1 MSAMNKFRFEK
12 REKQSAF
19 RTLIITAVSVLLA
32 LVCCGIL
39 IFSVG
44 SKPLKVYETMLTQ
57 VFLSPTGIKN
67 MLRSSLPLMFCGLGV
82 ALTFKMNLNNIG
94 AEGQYAAGVIA
105 GGAFV
110 LFGPDIEGVPGMIIT
125 ALCCFLGGAI
135 WALICAIP
143 KAYWGVNESITTLMM
158 NYIALM
164 ILAYLCLGPWKMPRQ
179 NTGMTE
185 RIPRSMD
192 IPEIMIGD
200 IQISV
205 GVFIGIIVAALIY
218 CAYKYTTGGYQLTV
232 ISKSPK
238 SAQYAGI
245 SIKKNILMVMSLSG
259 GLAGLAG
266 FMQYAGVAH
275 RIVENMPNNAGY
287 TAIVIAYL
295 SRLNPFTVVVVSIL
309 FGGLQNSTAYVQS
322 LGVPSQIATMMQGV
336 IMIFVIA
343 GDFFQRYRLVIAK
356 EGKA

>member
-1 MSAMNKFRFEK
+1 MNKIRFEK
-12 REKQSAF
+12 RDRQSAL
-19 RTLIITAVSVLLA
+19 RTLVISLVSIAMA

-39 IFSVG
+39 ILFVG
-44 SKPLKVYETMLTQ
+44 SNPLKVYETMLTQ
-57 VFLSPTGIKN
+57 VFLSPVGIKN

-110 LFGPDIEGVPGMIIT
+110 LLGPEIEGVPGMLIT
-125 ALCCFLGGAI
+125 ALFCFVGGAI
-135 WALICAIP
+135 WALICAVP
-143 KAYWGVNESITTLMM
+143 KAFWGVNESITTLMM

-164 ILAYLCLGPWKMPRQ
+164 ILAYLCLGPWKMPKQ

-192 IPEIMIGD
+192 IPEIAIGD
-200 IQISV
+200 MQISV
-205 GVFIGIIVAALIY
+205 GVFVGIIVAALIFF
-218 CAYKYTTGGYQLTV
+218 AYKYTTGGYQLTV

-238 SAQYAGI
+238 SAEYAGI
-245 SIKKNILMVMSLSG
+245 SIKKNILIVMALSG

-295 SRLNPFTVVVVSIL
+295 SRLNPFLVVIVSVL

-343 GDFFQRYRLVIAK
+343 GEFFQRYKIIVAK

>member
-1 MSAMNKFRFEK
+1 MNKIRFEK
-12 REKQSAF
+12 RDRQSAL
-19 RTLIITAVSVLLA
+19 RTLVISLVSIAMA

-39 IFSVG
+39 ILFVG
-44 SKPLKVYETMLTQ
+44 SNPLKVYETMLTQ
-57 VFLSPTGIKN
+57 VFLSPVGIKN

-110 LFGPDIEGVPGMIIT
+110 LLGPEIEGVSGMLIT
-125 ALCCFLGGAI
+125 ALFCFVGGAI
-135 WALICAIP
+135 WALICAVP
-143 KAYWGVNESITTLMM
+143 KAFWGVNESITTLMM

-164 ILAYLCLGPWKMPRQ
+164 ILAYLCLGPWKMPKQ

-192 IPEIMIGD
+192 IPEITIGD
-200 IQISV
+200 MQISV
-205 GVFIGIIVAALIY
+205 GVFVGIIVAALIFF
-218 CAYKYTTGGYQLTV
+218 AYKYTTGGYQLTV

-238 SAQYAGI
+238 SAEYAGI
-245 SIKKNILMVMSLSG
+245 SIKKNILIVMALSG

-295 SRLNPFTVVVVSIL
+295 SRLNPFLVVIVSVL

-343 GDFFQRYRLVIAK
+343 GEFFQRYKIIVAK